1 MIRHLFL
8 SSFVLL
14 AVCTLGFAQGR
25 KGPGDAPAGPDPSAG
40 PGNPEIRQKLKEQ
53 VPMDAMF
60 RDEYGK
66 DVSLQ
71 DVALPNRPIL
81 LVPAYLG
88 CQHLC
93 NSVIDGVCEAA
104 KQLVKE
110 NGYVAGVDYTI
121 IVFSFDPKEKPP
133 QALAYQRRWVTEY
146 GRKEGE
152 QGWRFLTGTQESIDA
167 VCNAVGFDRFFD
179 PSIKEYKHSA
189 GIMLLTPSGVVSR
202 YFMGHTYTEEEETA
216 QGPKKNAK
224 NLKLALT
231 EAGEGKIGSLADRF
245 VLSCYR
251 YDMYKGKYAFEVMT
265 AVKIGGALTL
275 LIIVAIYGVVLL
287 RGRAKKGKVK
297 AVSSAVGRA

>member
-1 MIRHLFL
+1 MIRRLFL
-8 SSFVLL
+8 S
-14 AVCTLGFAQGR
+14 TLVILTLCSLSYAQGR
-25 KGPGDAPAGPDPSAG
+25 KGPGDGPSGPDPSAG

-53 VPMDAMF
+53 VPMEAMF
-60 RDEYGK
+60 RDEHGNN
-66 DVSLQ
+66 VSLK
-71 DVALPNRPIL
+71 DVALPDRPIL

-93 NSVIDGVCEAA
+93 SSVIDGVCEAA

-121 IVFSFDPKEKPP
+121 IVFSFDPKEKPA

-167 VCNAVGFDRFFD
+167 VCNAIGFERFFD
-179 PSIKEYKHSA
+179 SSIKEYKHSA
-189 GIMLLTPSGVVSR
+189 GVMLLTPKGVVSR
-202 YFMGHTYTEEEETA
+202 YFMGHTYTEEEETS
-216 QGPKKNAK
+216 QGTKKNAK

-265 AVKIGGALTL
+265 AAKIGGALTL
-275 LIIVAIYGVVLL
+275 LIIVVVYGVVLM
-287 RGRAKKGKVK
+287 RGRGKRARAKVI
-297 AVSSAVGRA
+297 ATPTA